1 MNVDSDN
8 FTTDKHSGLADGP
21 ERNTV
26 VSRESEAMDTIIP
39 TVHETSFHNLSILKI
54 LLSSG
59 MLHYLVW

>member
-39 TVHETSFHNLSILKI
+39 FPQSMKLLSIT
-54 LLSSG
+54 SA
-59 MLHYLVW
+59 Y